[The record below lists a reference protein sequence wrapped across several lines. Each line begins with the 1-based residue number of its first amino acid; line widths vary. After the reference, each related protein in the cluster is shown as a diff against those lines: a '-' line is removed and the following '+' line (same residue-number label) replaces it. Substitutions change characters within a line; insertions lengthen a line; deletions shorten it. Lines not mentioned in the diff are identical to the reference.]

1 MNANKTCFHAHVRL
15 RSTVSSLQ
23 TYKMGATVKTESDE
37 FSVSQQKIINS
48 LQIST
53 SSTAESHSYH
63 CNVYYLVLGTQNLEN
78 APPHSKLLAPI
89 QSCGTCH
96 YCRASR
102 TSACQWNVSACL
114 FGEFLRHKWTP
125 TASQPAIR
133 KCRASLKWFYTADMD
148 DFHIGDV
155 KVTCLACGS
164 QLFIC
169 AECVGARRRH
179 CDPSNVKQHDWQ
191 PRTACFFLCSAVVV
205 GVAAYAAE
213 QTSQTSTNCTRQTI

>member
-89 QSCGTCH
+89 PSCGTCH
-96 YCRASR
+96 YCPASH
-102 TSACQWNVSACL
+102 TSAYQWNALPRL
-114 FGEFLRHKWTP
+114 FGEFLRHGQTVSHQRMQNFIEMILHSWYERFPHRWCKSYLSGLRHATLHPCPSRQARLRSEQRRAARLTAAGSSLVPLFCCLRWSCGICSWTDV
-125 TASQPAIR
+125 
-133 KCRASLKWFYTADMD
+133 ADVD
-148 DFHIGDV
+148 ELHTTDHLNSF
-155 KVTCLACGS
+155 
-164 QLFIC
+164 
-169 AECVGARRRH
+169 
-179 CDPSNVKQHDWQ
+179 
-191 PRTACFFLCSAVVV
+191 
-205 GVAAYAAE
+205 
-213 QTSQTSTNCTRQTI
+213 